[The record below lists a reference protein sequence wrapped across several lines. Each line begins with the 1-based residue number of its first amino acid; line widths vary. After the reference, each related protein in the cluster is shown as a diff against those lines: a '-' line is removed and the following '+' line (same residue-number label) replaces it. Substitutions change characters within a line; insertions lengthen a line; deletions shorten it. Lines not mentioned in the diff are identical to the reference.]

1 MFKKTTSSS
10 DKTGLEN
17 KTESVGPK
25 MVERRPSVFKIPK
38 NLFLLVETQSAR
50 KRFYDAIEEVKYFLR
65 MRNKSIDP
73 YFKNKLYSQID
84 AGKTVLAE
92 YQHKL
97 NELVSICSDSCKDID
112 ELTED
117 LSAYKKKFIMVKEE
131 CMCFLPEGTPSM
143 SSPPVAK
150 SQPSTAEKE
159 EIISSRA
166 GSVPSMEEAYNL
178 DSLFTVV
185 CHSEEH
191 NMTPAMDGEDEIYNL
206 ESLFAGV
213 SPPEKQRTDLEAESP
228 SDAVMTPDIDGIE
241 KQATPKGESGSHDLA
256 EPFADV
262 SHAVRKE
269 IQLEAG
275 IASLSNQADV
285 STNDGAGAEGED
297 EAAPGE
303 AVDSAANE
311 AAGEPNISQSS
322 SQEIPAEKSVKEKA
336 EVMVVGV
343 SENITEVVSKETAIL
358 QYYMEKKRR
367 ASPLPVPPRPA

>member
-17 KTESVGPK
+17 KTEPVGPK
-25 MVERRPSVFKIPK
+25 MVETRPSVFKIPK
-38 NLFLLVETQSAR
+38 NIFLLAETRSAR
-50 KRFYDAIEEVKYFLR
+50 GRFYDAIEEVKHLLR
-65 MRNKSIDP
+65 ILINKPIDP
-73 YFKNKLYSQID
+73 YFKNKLCSQID

-97 NELVSICSDSCKDID
+97 KELVSICSDSCKDID

-131 CMCFLPEGTPSM
+131 CMCFLPEGTPNM

-150 SQPSTAEKE
+150 SQPSTAEE
-159 EIISSRA
+159 EEVISSKT
-166 GSVPSMEEAYNL
+166 GSVPSMEETYNL
-178 DSLFTVV
+178 DSL
-185 CHSEEH
+185 S
-191 NMTPAMDGEDEIYNL
+191 MTPAMDGEDEIYNL
-206 ESLFAGV
+206 ESLFAGG

-228 SDAVMTPDIDGIE
+228 SDAVMTPDIDRIE
-241 KQATPKGESGSHDLA
+241 GQATPKGESGSHDLA

-269 IQLEAG
+269 IQLGAG

-358 QYYMEKKRR
+358 PGEERKSEP
-367 ASPLPVPPRPA
+367 SPGTSMLAWHCSSS